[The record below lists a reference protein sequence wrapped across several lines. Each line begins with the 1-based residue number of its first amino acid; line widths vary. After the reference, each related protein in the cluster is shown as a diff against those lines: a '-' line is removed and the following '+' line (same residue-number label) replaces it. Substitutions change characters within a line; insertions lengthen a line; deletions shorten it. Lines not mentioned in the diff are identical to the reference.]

1 MPLSSH
7 CEPDPDLIL
16 RHVLHRVMDD
26 DWRSTSF
33 SATVVPDRGLG
44 ASLPP
49 LLRANRLV
57 DDANSPP
64 NSPAPLKSHHE
75 CDSELA
81 ENRGSKAWPHCNTP
95 LQHTPL
101 ELAENRGSKAWPHC
115 NTPHWR
121 IEGMAPLQH
130 TPPDQSPLRASK
142 RTSRVSK
149 CRSKQSEA
157 GRESD
162 SEPPPVARF
171 TGSRCHRDMPHPAEA
186 GC

>member
-95 LQHTPL
+95 
-101 ELAENRGSKAWPHC
+101 
-115 NTPHWR
+115 HWR